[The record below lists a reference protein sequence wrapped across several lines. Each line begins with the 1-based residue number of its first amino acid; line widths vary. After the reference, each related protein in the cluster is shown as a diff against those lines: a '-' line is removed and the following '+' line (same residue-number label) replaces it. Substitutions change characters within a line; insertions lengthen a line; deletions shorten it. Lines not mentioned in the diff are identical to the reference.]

1 MDQDEKLSIIKDI
14 LLTDEREFASSIE
27 KKIKILETTVN
38 EKKNLST
45 KVDPIIEEKLQQF
58 IKEIP
63 DTLGPTI
70 TEALKEEIKNS
81 QDAVVEALF
90 PILGKMVK
98 RYVQHEMKLLSEK
111 INNQV
116 NHTFSFKR
124 FFRKAKSKA
133 SGVEESDLILQE
145 QTNTKIEQLIIIE
158 KGSGIVLA
166 ECSKTKMTDED
177 MVAGMLTAIKSFVE
191 DAFKKESQNLQYIEY
206 DLYHIHLQNFSSF
219 YIAVVVSGAYNVI
232 FKDKLENKILKFVK
246 KHNVTEIL
254 KNKTVLTQKLEAYF
268 NKNDSI

>member
-1 MDQDEKLSIIKDI
+1 MNQDEKLSIIKDI

-27 KKIKILETTVN
+27 KKIKILENIVN
-38 EKKNLST
+38 EKKNLSS
-45 KVDPIIEEKLQQF
+45 KVDPIIDDKLNEF

-63 DTLGPTI
+63 KTLGPTI
-70 TEALKEEIKNS
+70 TQALKEEIKNS
-81 QDAVVEALF
+81 KDAVVEALF

-116 NHTFSFKR
+116 NKTFSFKR
-124 FFRKAKSKA
+124 FFRRAKSKA
-133 SGVEESDLILQE
+133 AGVDESDLMIQE
-145 QTNTKIEQLIIIE
+145 QTNTKIEQVIVIE

-166 ECSKTKMTDED
+166 EFSENKMADED

-191 DAFKKESQNLQYIEY
+191 DAFTKESQNLQYIEY

-219 YIAVVVSGAYNVI
+219 YIAVVVSGAYNII
-232 FKDKLENKILKFVK
+232 FKDKLEDKILEFTSKQKVDD
-246 KHNVTEIL
+246 IL
-254 KNKTVLTQKLEAYF
+254 HNKTLLTQKLEAF
-268 NKNDSI
+268 FKNGKV

>member
-1 MDQDEKLSIIKDI
+1 MNQDEKLSIIKDI
-14 LLTDEREFASSIE
+14 LLTDEREFVSSIE
-27 KKIKILETTVN
+27 KKIKILERTVN

-58 IKEIP
+58 VKEIP

-111 INNQV
+111 INTQV
-116 NHTFSFKR
+116 NNTFSFKR
-124 FFRKAKSKA
+124 FFKKAKSKTY
-133 SGVEESDLILQE
+133 GVNESDLIIQQ
-145 QTNTKIEQLIIIE
+145 QTNTKIEQVIIIE

-166 ECSKTKMTDED
+166 EYSKTKMTDED
-177 MVAGMLTAIKSFVE
+177 MIAGMLTAIKSFVE
-191 DAFKKESQNLQYIEY
+191 DAFKKESQDLQYIEY

-219 YIAVVVSGAYNVI
+219 YIAIVISGAYNII
-232 FKDKLENKILKFVK
+232 FKDKLENKILKFVNK
-246 KHNVTEIL
+246 EKVTNSL
-254 KNKTVLTQKLEAYF
+254 NNKTVLTQKLEDF
-268 NKNDSI
+268 FKNDHI

>member
-1 MDQDEKLSIIKDI
+1 MNQDEKLSIIKDI
-14 LLTDEREFASSIE
+14 LLTDEREFVSSIE

-38 EKKNLST
+38 EKKHLST
-45 KVDPIIEEKLQQF
+45 KVDPIIDEKLQQF

-63 DTLGPTI
+63 DTLGSTI
-70 TEALKEEIKNS
+70 TEALKKEIKNS

-116 NHTFSFKR
+116 NNTFSFKR

-133 SGVEESDLILQE
+133 SGIEESDLIIQE
-145 QTNTKIEQLIIIE
+145 QTSTKIEQVILIE

-166 ECSKTKMTDED
+166 EYSKTKMTDED

-219 YIAVVVSGAYNVI
+219 YIAVVISGAYNVI
-232 FKDKLENKILKFVK
+232 FKDKLEDKILKFTNKQKVV
-246 KHNVTEIL
+246 NIL
-254 KNKTVLTQKLEAYF
+254 NNKILLTQKLEVF
-268 NKNDSI
+268 FKNDSI

>member
-1 MDQDEKLSIIKDI
+1 MNQDEKLNIIKDI
-14 LLTDEREFASSIE
+14 LLTDERELASSIE
-27 KKIKILETTVN
+27 RKIKILETTVN

-45 KVDPIIEEKLQQF
+45 KVDPIIDEKLQQF

-81 QDAVVEALF
+81 KDAVVEALF

-98 RYVQHEMKLLSEK
+98 RYVQHEMKLLSEN
-111 INNQV
+111 INNQI
-116 NHTFSFKR
+116 NKTFSFKR

-133 SGVEESDLILQE
+133 SGIEESQLIIQE
-145 QTNTKIEQLIIIE
+145 QTNAKIEQVIIIE
-158 KGSGIVLA
+158 KGSGMVLA
-166 ECSKTKMTDED
+166 EYSKTKMADED

-191 DAFKKESQNLQYIEY
+191 DAFKKEEQNLQYIEY

-219 YIAVVVSGAYNVI
+219 YIAVVVSGAYNII
-232 FKDKLENKILKFVK
+232 FKDKLEDQILKFVSK
-246 KHNVTEIL
+246 ENVVENL
-254 KNKTVLTQKLEAYF
+254 KTKTKLTSKLEVF
-268 NKNDSI
+268 FKNDNI

>member
-1 MDQDEKLSIIKDI
+1 MNQDEKLSIIKDI
-14 LLTDEREFASSIE
+14 LLTDEREFASSIK

-38 EKKNLST
+38 EPKLLST
-45 KVDPIIEEKLQQF
+45 KVDPIIDEKLKTF
-58 IKEIP
+58 IKEMP
-63 DTLGPTI
+63 NTLGPTI
-70 TEALKEEIKNS
+70 TEVLKGEIKNS
-81 QDAVVEALF
+81 KDAVVEALF

-111 INNQV
+111 INTQV
-116 NHTFSFKR
+116 NNTFSFKR

-145 QTNTKIEQLIIIE
+145 QTNTKIEQVIIIE
-158 KGSGIVLA
+158 KGSGLVLA
-166 ECSKTKMTDED
+166 EHSKDKMADED

-219 YIAVVVSGAYNVI
+219 YVAVVVSGAYNVI
-232 FKDKLENKILKFVK
+232 FKDKLENKILNFVSK
-246 KHNVTEIL
+246 QKVVDVL
-254 KNKTVLTQKLEAYF
+254 DDKVVLTRKLEDF
-268 NKNDSI
+268 FKHDTI

>member
-1 MDQDEKLSIIKDI
+1 MNQDEKLSIIKDI
-14 LLTDEREFASSIE
+14 LLTDEREFVSSIE
-27 KKIKILETTVN
+27 NKIKILENTVN
-38 EKKNLST
+38 KRDNLSA
-45 KVDPIIEEKLQQF
+45 KVNPIIDEKLKTF

-81 QDAVVEALF
+81 KDAVVEALF
-90 PILGKMVK
+90 PILGQMVK

-116 NHTFSFKR
+116 NNTFSFKR

-133 SGVEESDLILQE
+133 SGVNESDFILQE
-145 QTNTKIEQLIIIE
+145 QNNTKIEQVIIIE
-158 KGSGIVLA
+158 KGSGLVLA
-166 ECSKTKMTDED
+166 KYSKNKMADED

-191 DAFKKESQNLQYIEY
+191 DAFKKEEQNLQYIEY

-219 YIAVVVSGAYNVI
+219 YVAVVISGAYNVI
-232 FKDKLENKILKFVK
+232 FKDKLEDKILNFANKEKIVK
-246 KHNVTEIL
+246 LLT
-254 KNKTVLTQKLEAYF
+254 NKTELTNKLETF
-268 NKNDSI
+268 IDNERI

>member
-1 MDQDEKLSIIKDI
+1 MNQDEKLNIIKDI
-14 LLTDEREFASSIE
+14 LLTDEREFTTSIE
-27 KKIKILETTVN
+27 KKINILEKTLN
-38 EKKNLST
+38 EKKNLSV
-45 KVDPIIEEKLQQF
+45 KVDPIIDIKLNQF

-63 DTLGPTI
+63 ETLGPTI
-70 TEALKEEIKNS
+70 TEALKKEIKES

-90 PILGKMVK
+90 PIIGKMIK

-116 NHTFSFKR
+116 NKTFSFKR

-133 SGVEESDLILQE
+133 SGVKESDLILQE
-145 QTNTKIEQLIIIE
+145 QTNTKIEQVIIIE
-158 KGSGIVLA
+158 KGSGLLLA
-166 ECSKTKMTDED
+166 EYSKNKMADED

-191 DAFKKESQNLQYIEY
+191 DAFKKENQNLQYIEY

-232 FKDKLENKILKFVK
+232 FKDKLEDKIFKFTSKNKV
-246 KHNVTEIL
+246 VEIL
-254 KNKTVLTQKLEAYF
+254 KDKELLTKKLEDF
-268 NKNDSI
+268 FKNDNI